1 MFETPYRSLTSGQ
14 GLSRNRYPEG
24 EPVRPSFHAAPL
36 KEILRWSLKADPE
49 LGPIP
54 KNLDSACMLGIVAET
69 GASAGLDRFAW
80 RNSPACPVPISQPF
94 TCLCKSVPHKRYNL
108 ALSIRVN
115 ESASSA
121 ALRLKPQMK
130 GAYEQVPRL
139 ARDGSPFVT
148 A

>member
-1 MFETPYRSLTSGQ
+1 
-14 GLSRNRYPEG
+14 
-24 EPVRPSFHAAPL
+24 
-36 KEILRWSLKADPE
+36 
-49 LGPIP
+49 
-54 KNLDSACMLGIVAET
+54 MLGTVAET
-69 GASAGLDRFAW
+69 VASAGLDRFAW
-80 RNSPACPVPISQPF
+80 RKRPCMSRAFPNHLPVYAS
-94 TCLCKSVPHKRYNL
+94 LSHNKRYNL

-121 ALRLKPQMK
+121 VLRRKPQMK